1 MVIGFMKNFVPQRR
15 SFLMRIL
22 AGATV
27 PLLPLPAQ
35 AARVPQPST
44 VSPGYRLTAR
54 VRAFYHAA
62 SRI

>member
-1 MVIGFMKNFVPQRR
+1 
-15 SFLMRIL
+15 MRVL